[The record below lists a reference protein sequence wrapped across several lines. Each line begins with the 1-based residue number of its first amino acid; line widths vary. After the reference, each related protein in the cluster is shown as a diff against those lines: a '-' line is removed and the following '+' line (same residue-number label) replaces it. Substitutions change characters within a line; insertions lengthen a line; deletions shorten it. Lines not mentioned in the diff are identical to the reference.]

1 MIRCGG
7 GEDPASGC
15 RLRADSDHNP
25 RKGVA
30 KDFLPND
37 GVKERHRLAAWF
49 YKANYNVAVAWP
61 QHSRRNFDNSRKVGR
76 IANRPDAFR
85 PVPHIHPE
93 MLCSAERARQRLAL
107 WQPELAVAALAV
119 ERAVVWQCPLVPW
132 RSVSDAMR
140 NAKLQKQRRRQL
152 LSWQSDQQSL

>member
-1 MIRCGG
+1 VQFFVPARPAVNRAAPRRFGAGAGDRGSGMIRCGG
-7 GEDPASGC
+7 GEDPAGC

-25 RKGVA
+25 GKGVA

-49 YKANYNVAVAWP
+49 YKVNDNVAVAWP

-107 WQPELAVAALAV
+107 WQSKGAALH
-119 ERAVVWQCPLVPW
+119 
-132 RSVSDAMR
+132 
-140 NAKLQKQRRRQL
+140 NH
-152 LSWQSDQQSL
+152 